1 MKKVVKAFILI
12 ISLFMGINV
21 VKADRDCD
29 DIVMYANSD
38 FWSRTGINMN
48 YSGINYNF
56 SLYTLKDA
64 SGSAFSSYCRNAG
77 ISAGKSYDGQKFKC
91 KQVVF
96 DTTTSN
102 ETRKTYDA
110 GIVEILKNGYS
121 TRNPNT
127 LKLEKNQEYTATN
140 LALRTYEM
148 LWPNIN
154 TNGSNSTGNNKAHQ
168 YYANKWLDDA
178 EIQSLLKQS
187 VGSVRAKYSNAT
199 TVTSW
204 TIAETGVNVTT
215 AIEEEAKRLVKLG
228 LQAAANYKKNGA
240 ATLTWNDKP
249 TKQKSPTITDASGV
263 TKYETALTYVF
274 TATKFKSKDAYI
286 NMNFECS
293 DCTTYGVDY
302 TIYVNN
308 REVGKTISGNLL
320 PSGGAGKIIVKIVF
334 KSDSKHSN
342 FDDINYNLNVKYYD
356 ESIST
361 EAYDM
366 YSASCYSNTSCQHF
380 YMLYAD
386 DVAQEADIKG
396 SLELATINCTDLE
409 YQCVHEKD
417 KDACARWAKLYNSTC
432 ADCQAYVSNAECS
445 DTESEID
452 VKEGYDIN
460 SSTCQVSSKA
470 NVLQCIIGQT
480 DKNGN
485 SYKATNL
492 ANNKYCSVWCKE
504 DYHFTLPGNKETNS
518 GRYFTLEASI
528 SGTKTCYT
536 SKINKETF
544 ETDYEEA
551 RKKVVDAYNQ
561 WAFYQA
567 AVNNHG
573 SNLITWKSTG
583 ASHAAHYYDCTPC
596 PTPTEEN
603 PNPVCLPESK
613 RCKWCEGDKAR
624 NYQSYKYTFYFTAY
638 DYNGGYLK
646 DASRI
651 NTGTTNTKCS
661 VSGNQIKCTY
671 QSYGYSWCNHSSCGS
686 VDGTN
691 ITKVYNTENIN
702 SAAASLNS
710 VIGIEKKEYYD
721 NSQKPL
727 APPMSSVSLTSLNGI
742 LNNYNYCSRWS
753 MDYEFDP
760 DIHFWYEE
768 DYMNNLITDQL
779 STVGSVNKSNI
790 TVQRCS
796 SDTNESYESCS
807 TGWTSNT
814 QFKTERKFL
823 CYKKDSG
830 YECGWRDVSI
840 SQTIRM
846 KESISAD
853 GSYITPTQFYTIY
866 PSGSIAVAAP
876 GTKIENATELTNKL
890 PVGLGTT
897 QGVYNYVLMVE
908 NLGEYYNSD
917 ELGRIWGAEDSVVST
932 TLKENSKCQANGAL
946 KYEVN
951 IDGKNYFG
959 DGVYNCAYK
968 VNCPDCP
975 IECEPDGC
983 ENPDCPDNDCPV
995 DCDDCVY
1002 TNSNT
1007 DVNYR
1012 PITPDDLNPND
1023 RELGKNWEFNDKN
1036 IKTGLELK
1044 AYATTKEIEDLG
1056 ETIYDINF
1064 ENPGVDEEFAMKVT
1078 MDSAMI
1084 SKIRAYN
1091 DKYEDTY
1098 GYLNNSLKC
1107 YDYKNSADGKTY
1119 KNIFCYSELLDEL
1132 LTDSDTKD
1140 NIKITVDRPT
1150 SEAERKNYNPTNGYF
1165 TTWTLA
1171 NSSKWNI
1178 KTAYGFSINNTKKGY
1193 GTDVNIGPSWK

>member
-1 MKKVVKAFILI
+1 MKKKTQIFCFLILI
-12 ISLFMGINV
+12 LMGVKI
-21 VKADRDCD
+21 VKADRTCE
-29 DIVMYANSD
+29 DIVMYASSD
-38 FWSRTGINMN
+38 FFDKTGINMN
-48 YSGINYNF
+48 YNGNDYNYFHILEDPSGA
-56 SLYTLKDA
+56 D
-64 SGSAFSSYCRNAG
+64 FSSYCRNAG
-77 ISAGKSYDGQKFKC
+77 ISTGKKDNNTKFIC
-91 KQVVF
+91 KQVIF
-96 DTTTSN
+96 DTTTSD
-102 ETRKTYDA
+102 EIQKTYDA
-110 GIVEILKNGYS
+110 GILEILKNGYS
-121 TRNPNT
+121 TKN
-127 LKLEKNQEYTATN
+127 KKQIELEEKQEYTATN

-148 LWPNIN
+148 LWPDLS
-154 TNGSNSTGNNKAHQ
+154 TNGYDNPYNNAHK
-168 YYANKWLDDA
+168 YYANKWLEDE
-178 EIQSLLKQS
+178 EIKSLLKQS
-187 VGSVRAKYSNAT
+187 VGSVRAKFSNAT
-199 TVTSW
+199 PVTSW
-204 TIAETGVNVTT
+204 TIAETGANITT
-215 AIEEEAKRLVKLG
+215 AIENEAKRLVKLG
-228 LQAAANYKKNGA
+228 LTAAANYKKNGA

-274 TATKFKSKDAYI
+274 TATKFKSSNSYI
-286 NMNFECS
+286 NMEFSCS
-293 DCTTYGVDY
+293 DCAKYGVDY
-302 TIYVNN
+302 KLYVNN
-308 REVGKTISGNLL
+308 KEVPQNKSGNLL
-320 PSGGAGKIIVKIVF
+320 PTIGNSEFIVKLVF
-334 KSDSKHSN
+334 KSNSKNYN
-342 FDDINYNLNVKYYD
+342 FDEIKYILNVNYYD

-366 YSASCYSNTSCQHF
+366 YSSGCSVNTSCQHF

-386 DVAQEADIKG
+386 DVAQEAEIKG
-396 SLELATINCTDLE
+396 DLKLATMNCADLE
-409 YQCVHEKD
+409 YKCIQEND
-417 KDACARWAKLYNSTC
+417 KAACASWANLYNSTC

-452 VKEGYDIN
+452 VKEGYAIN
-460 SSTCQVSSKA
+460 SSTCQVSSKE

-480 DKNGN
+480 DQNGN
-485 SYKATNL
+485 SYKATQL
-492 ANNKYCSVWCKE
+492 ANNNYCSVWCKE

-518 GRYFTLEASI
+518 GRYFTLQASI

-551 RKKVVDAYNQ
+551 RKKVIDAYNQ
-561 WAFYQA
+561 WALYNA
-567 AVNNHG
+567 AVNSNSNTWTFDAYDSDGTALSSISNLTYDRTNATCIIYGQKVSCTYG
-573 SNLITWKSTG
+573 SNATKYKASDVTSKASTL
-583 ASHAAHYYDCTPC
+583 
-596 PTPTEEN
+596 N
-603 PNPVCLPESK
+603 SK
-613 RCKWCEGDKAR
+613 
-624 NYQSYKYTFYFTAY
+624 
-638 DYNGGYLK
+638 
-646 DASRI
+646 
-651 NTGTTNTKCS
+651 
-661 VSGNQIKCTY
+661 
-671 QSYGYSWCNHSSCGS
+671 
-686 VDGTN
+686 
-691 ITKVYNTENIN
+691 IN
-702 SAAASLNS
+702 SLNTILKS
-710 VIGIEKKEYYD
+710 YT
-721 NSQKPL
+721 SCSSWT
-727 APPMSSVSLTSLNGI
+727 MS
-742 LNNYNYCSRWS
+742 YNF
-753 MDYEFDP
+753 EP

-779 STVGSVNKSNI
+779 STVGSINKSNI
-790 TVQRCS
+790 TVQRCA

-807 TGWTSNT
+807 TGWTTNT

-823 CYKKDSG
+823 CSKTDSG
-830 YECGWRDVSI
+830 YECKWNDVSI

-866 PSGSIAVAAP
+866 PSGSIAVASP
-876 GTKIENATELTNKL
+876 GASIENGTELTNKL
-890 PVGLGTT
+890 PVGLGTS
-897 QGVYNYVLMVE
+897 QGVYNYTLVVKK
-908 NLGEYYNSD
+908 LGEYYNTGD
-917 ELGRIWGAEDSVVST
+917 LGRIWGDEDSVVST
-932 TLKENSKCQANGAL
+932 TLKENAKCYADGAL

-951 IDGKNYFG
+951 IDGETSFKN
-959 DGVYNCAYK
+959 GVYNCAYK

-995 DCDDCVY
+995 DCDDCIY

-1064 ENPGVDEEFAMKVT
+1064 ENPGVDSEFAMKVT

-1140 NIKITVDRPT
+1140 NIKFTVDRPT

-1171 NSSKWNI
+1171 NNSKWNI